1 MAIGGPA
8 RFSLAVAARR
18 SAWTVA
24 GVALALYALWIGV
37 YLLSGHDAR
46 DFTVSSPKFV
56 LRSDAS
62 SVIRY
67 DPSYHYATH
76 SPLGYDG
83 QFCYYIALDPV
94 NARFYVDVPG
104 YRYGRILYPMLARLV
119 ALGQPPLIP
128 LALVLVNWLALGGGT
143 AALAL
148 WLRRKGRSPW
158 LALLYSLYPGLFF
171 AVQRDLTEPLAYALV
186 ALAVYL
192 FDFGGRRRVLWAGV
206 AFALAGLARE
216 TTLIFAVVY
225 ALALLWTTRSAE
237 ATDGVR
243 ARLVAGW
250 RPAALLLAL
259 SFAPLALLK
268 LFLARWLGPTGVPS
282 TVLPVLLPFQGLLAQ
297 GPWQGQQTLVVAG
310 DVLPALLMA
319 ALGVFVL
326 ARRRATVEVWA
337 LLANVAL
344 CVVLLNP
351 TSYDLMAAGRVMS
364 GVVLAALL
372 CVPTFDAAIPRH
384 RLWLCATCVLWLAL
398 LPLWVVFP
406 YVAPQ

>member
-1 MAIGGPA
+1 M
-8 RFSLAVAARR
+8 
-18 SAWTVA
+18 
-24 GVALALYALWIGV
+24 ALALYALWIGI

-62 SVIRY
+62 PVIHY
-67 DPSYHYATH
+67 DPSYQYATH

-94 NARFYVDVPG
+94 HARFYVDVPG

-119 ALGQPPLIP
+119 ALGQPSLIP
-128 LALVLVNWLALGGGT
+128 LALVLVNWLAIGGGT

-148 WLRRKGRSPW
+148 WLRRMGRSPW
-158 LALLYSLYPGLFF
+158 LALLYSFYPGLFF
-171 AVQRDLTEPLAYALV
+171 AVQRDLTEPLAYAFV

-192 FDFGGRRRVLWAGV
+192 FDFGGRRRVLWAGA

-225 ALALLWTTRSAE
+225 ALGLLWTTRSARTT
-237 ATDGVR
+237 AGVMDGAC

-259 SFAPLALLK
+259 SVAPLALLK
-268 LFLARWLGPTGVPS
+268 LFLALWLGSTSIPS

-297 GPWQGQQTLVVAG
+297 GPWQGQQSLVVAG
-310 DVLPALLMA
+310 DVLPALLVA
-319 ALGVFVL
+319 ALGMVAL
-326 ARRRATVEVWA
+326 ARWRVTVEVWA

-372 CVPTFDAAIPRH
+372 SVPAFDRAISRH
-384 RLWLCATCVLWLAL
+384 RLWLCAAGILWLSL

>member
-1 MAIGGPA
+1 MAAG
-8 RFSLAVAARR
+8 AARAAFR
-18 SAWTVA
+18 SAWMVA
-24 GVALALYALWIGV
+24 SVALALYALWIGI

-62 SVIRY
+62 PVIHY
-67 DPSYHYATH
+67 DPHYQYATH

-119 ALGQPPLIP
+119 ALGQLSLVPF
-128 LALVLVNWLALGGGT
+128 ALVLVNWLAIGGGT

-148 WLRRKGRSPW
+148 WLRRKRRSPW
-158 LALLYSLYPGLFF
+158 LALLYSFYPGLFF
-171 AVQRDLTEPLAYALV
+171 AVQRDLTEPLAYAFV

-192 FDFGGRRRVLWAGV
+192 FDFGGRRRILWAGA
-206 AFALAGLARE
+206 AFALAGLSRE

-225 ALALLWTTRSAE
+225 ALALLLTARGMS

-243 ARLVAGW
+243 ARLIAGW

-268 LFLARWLGPTGVPS
+268 LFLALWLGSTSVPS

-297 GPWQGQQTLVVAG
+297 GPWQGQQTLVVVG
-310 DVLPALLMA
+310 DVLPALLVA
-319 ALGVFVL
+319 ALGVVAL
-326 ARRRATVEVWA
+326 ARRQATVAVWA

-351 TSYDLMAAGRVMS
+351 TSYDVMAAGRVMS

-372 CVPTFDAAIPRH
+372 SVPAFDAAIPRY
-384 RLWLCATCVLWLAL
+384 RLWLCAAGILWLTL